1 MIYYD
6 IFNTGMVYMF
16 NSWRTAA
23 TVQPGGLVESVERPI
38 GSSIP
43 VPNPY
48 SVFHWI
54 RWVFDEASQEVPHD
68 QGTHRHKDKEQHHG
82 PEEGWQEALTG
93 LDAANNSNNPN
104 DWFVDLAISRER

>member
-1 MIYYD
+1 
-6 IFNTGMVYMF
+6 MF

-23 TVQPGGLVESVERPI
+23 TVQPGGLVESVERPV

-68 QGTHRHKDKEQHHG
+68 QGTHRHKGQG
-82 PEEGWQEALTG
+82 
-93 LDAANNSNNPN
+93 AAPWTRRGMARSIDRPGC
-104 DWFVDLAISRER
+104 